1 MKGLELAREY
11 YGTFGKEMLEKE
23 FPELLPKIAAGLF
36 GSGSE
41 CFGFDDEV
49 SRDHDL
55 EPGFLILLPGEKE
68 VGRREAFL
76 LERAYAKLPKEF
88 GGFSRGM
95 LSPVGGA
102 RRGVVRTEDF
112 FREKTGFPEGPET
125 AEEWLRVPEYAL
137 AEAVNGEVFFDG
149 AGRVSR
155 LREKLARYPE
165 DVRKKKLAANL
176 LLMGQA
182 GQYNY
187 SRALAHGETGA
198 AQLAIFEFADRTM
211 QTVFLLN
218 RVYRPY
224 YKWSFRAMR
233 GLPRFPE
240 LADTLEF
247 LITTDNGRDLAG
259 SKAEIV
265 EDIAGMIIEALR
277 EEELTGAVCMDLEK
291 HAYSVNDRVEDP
303 SLRNAGVLYAL

>member
-1 MKGLELAREY
+1 MKGLELARRY
-11 YGTFGKEMLEKE
+11 YQTLGKEMLERS
-23 FPELLPKIAAGLF
+23 FPELLPKLCAGLF

-41 CFGFDDEV
+41 CFGFDDGISE
-49 SRDHDL
+49 DHDF
-55 EPGFLILLPGEKE
+55 EPGFLLLLPGEEE
-68 VGRREAFL
+68 VSRREAFL

-88 GGFSRGM
+88 EGVSRPL

-102 RRGVVRTEDF
+102 RRGVLRADDF
-112 FREKTGFPEGPET
+112 FRDKTGFPEGPRT

-137 AEAVNGEVFFDG
+137 AEAVNGEIFFDG
-149 AGRVSR
+149 PGLVSERRAR
-155 LREKLARYPE
+155 LSRYPE

-187 SRALAHGETGA
+187 PRTLAHGERGA
-198 AQLAIFEFADRTM
+198 AQLALFEFTDRTM

-233 GLPRFPE
+233 ALPRFPE

-247 LITTDNGRDLAG
+247 LITTDNGPDLAP
-259 SKAEIV
+259 SKAEVV
-265 EDIAGMIIEALR
+265 EDIAGMIITALQ
-277 EEELTGAVCMDLEK
+277 EEDLTSAVCTDLEK
-291 HAYSVNDRVEDP
+291 HAYSVNDRVEDA

>member
-1 MKGLELAREY
+1 MKGLELARRY
-11 YGTFGKEMLEKE
+11 YQTLGKEMLERS
-23 FPELLPKIAAGLF
+23 FPELLPKLCAGLF

-41 CFGFDDEV
+41 CFGFDDGISE
-49 SRDHDL
+49 DHDF
-55 EPGFLILLPGEKE
+55 EPGFLLLLPGEEE
-68 VGRREAFL
+68 VSRREAFL

-88 GGFSRGM
+88 EGVSRP
-95 LSPVGGA
+95 LLAPVGGA
-102 RRGVVRTEDF
+102 RRGVLRADDF
-112 FREKTGFPEGPET
+112 FRDKTGFPEGPRT

-137 AEAVNGEVFFDG
+137 AEAMNGEVFFDG
-149 AGRVSR
+149 PGLVSERRAR
-155 LREKLARYPE
+155 LSRYPE

-187 SRALAHGETGA
+187 PRTLAHGERGA
-198 AQLAIFEFADRTM
+198 AQLALFEFTDRTM

-233 GLPRFPE
+233 ALPRFPE

-247 LITTDNGRDLAG
+247 LITTDNGPDLAP

-265 EDIAGMIIEALR
+265 EDIAGMIIAALQ
-277 EEELTGAVCMDLEK
+277 EEDLTSAVCTDLEK
-291 HAYSVNDRVEDP
+291 HAYSVNDRVEDA